1 MATWKTFSAATPE
14 LATFG
19 AQRLANESGVAYLA
33 TVRADGSPRVH
44 PVTPIVSENSL
55 FLFMEGTSPKSN
67 DLRRDGRYALH
78 CAVEDMDGG
87 AGEFVVSG
95 KAVLVND
102 EQIRAQAIQ
111 AAGYA
116 PKERYI
122 LFELMIEASSS
133 TVYSEHGILRQ
144 QWAGK

>member
-14 LATFG
+14 LASFG

-44 PVTPIVSENSL
+44 PVTPIINESSL
-55 FLFMEGTSPKSN
+55 FLFMDSTSPKSN

-95 KAVLVND
+95 KATLIDD
-102 EQIRAQAIQ
+102 EQIRTQAIQ

>member
-1 MATWKTFSAATPE
+1 MATWKTFASATPD
-14 LATFG
+14 LAAFG
-19 AQRLANESGVAYLA
+19 AQRLGNESGVAYLA
-33 TVRADGSPRVH
+33 TVRGDGSPRVH

-55 FLFMEGTSPKSN
+55 FLFMEPSSPKSN

-95 KAVLVND
+95 KAVLIED
-102 EQIRAQAIQ
+102 DQIREQAIQ

-116 PKERYI
+116 PKPRYI